1 MRIGELKKQAD
12 QWVGKLDAQ
21 DDGQKLRGRRL
32 SDGGARAKFYHEVA
46 EAHLARIVRVDL
58 KSELFTYDIDER
70 ALKHARLMDGK
81 LLLVTNTKDLTAD
94 EVVKRYK
101 SLADIERGFR
111 VLKSEIE
118 IGPIYHRL
126 PARIHAHASICFMAL
141 ILYRVMRTRLAGS
154 STKISPERALEKL
167 RRIQHQRVKV
177 NDLEPIAA
185 LSSINQDHTE
195 ILQALTIKKPALPA
209 QLTLL

>member
-1 MRIGELKKQAD
+1 MCS
-12 QWVGKLDAQ
+12 
-21 DDGQKLRGRRL
+21 
-32 SDGGARAKFYHEVA
+32 SD
-46 EAHLARIVRVDL
+46 
-58 KSELFTYDIDER
+58 
-70 ALKHARLMDGK
+70 
-81 LLLVTNTKDLTAD
+81 LLVTNTQDLKPD

-126 PARIHAHASICFMAL
+126 PNRIHAHAAICFMAL
-141 ILYRVMRTRLAGS
+141 IVYRVMRARLRDS
-154 STKISPERALEKL
+154 NTKISPERALEKL
-167 RRIQHQRVKV
+167 RRIQHQKVKV

-185 LSSINQDHTE
+185 LSNLTPEHTD
-195 ILQALTIKKPALPA
+195 ILQALTVKKPIIPA